1 LQLNWLRII
10 YMEVRELALKGIIE
24 LRPRVFE
31 DERGYFFES
40 YNEKAFTDHG
50 IDVRFVQDNQSFSV
64 AGVVRGLHFQA
75 PPFAQGKLVRVI
87 SGRVLDVV
95 VDIRK
100 ESTTYG
106 HSLSIELYGSEH
118 KMLYIPPGFAHG
130 FSVLE
135 DTVFQYKCSNLY
147 HKPSEMGIHPLDPQL
162 GILWGT
168 HSPVV
173 SAKDLEL
180 PAFQNFNSPF

>member
-1 LQLNWLRII
+1 
-10 YMEVRELALKGIIE
+10 MEVSELALKGIIE

-40 YNEKAFTDHG
+40 YNEKVFADHG
-50 IDVRFVQDNQSFSV
+50 IDVRFVQDNQSFSTT
-64 AGVVRGLHFQA
+64 GVVRGLHFQA

-100 ESTTYG
+100 ESPTYG
-106 HSLSIELYGSEH
+106 QSLSVELTGTDQ

-135 DTVFQYKCSNLY
+135 DAVFQYKCSNLY
-147 HKPSEMGIHPLDPQL
+147 HKASEMGIHPLDPDL
-162 GILWGT
+162 NIFWGT
-168 HSPVV
+168 GSPVV

>member
-1 LQLNWLRII
+1 
-10 YMEVRELALKGIIE
+10 MEVSELALKGIIE

-50 IDVRFVQDNQSFSV
+50 IDVQFVQDNQSFSV

-100 ESTTYG
+100 DSPTYG
-106 HSLSIELYGSEH
+106 HSLSVELTGSEQ

-135 DTVFQYKCSNLY
+135 DAIFQYKCSNLY
-147 HKPSEMGIHPLDPQL
+147 HKASEMGIHPLDSDL
-162 GILWGT
+162 GIAWNVT
-168 HSPVV
+168 TPVV
-173 SAKDLEL
+173 SEKDLEL
-180 PAFQNFNSPF
+180 PSFQNFNSPF

>member
-1 LQLNWLRII
+1 
-10 YMEVRELALKGIIE
+10 MEVRELALKGIIE

-40 YNEKAFTDHG
+40 YNEKAFTVHG
-50 IDVRFVQDNQSFSV
+50 IDVGFVQDNQSFSP

-75 PPFAQGKLVRVI
+75 PPFAQGKLVRAI

-100 ESTTYG
+100 ESPTYG
-106 HSLSIELYGSEH
+106 QSLTVELTGSDH
-118 KMLYIPPGFAHG
+118 KMLFIPPGFAHG

-135 DTVFQYKCSNLY
+135 DAIFQYKCSNLY
-147 HKPSEMGIHPLDPQL
+147 HKESEMGIHPLDPDL
-162 GILWGT
+162 GISWGT
-168 HSPVV
+168 SSQLL

-180 PAFQNFNSPF
+180 PSFQNFTSPF